1 MECGHRILGKT
12 NRTWVNVLSKEKHYT
27 QRQCVNFLYISKN
40 VAEVTE
46 VAMLQNVEVSEYV
59 TEKVAKVS
67 AGYECIAEGR
77 RRLQKNGG
85 RVAYCLTA
93 KT

>member
-1 MECGHRILGKT
+1 MSCQKRSTIPKGSV
-12 NRTWVNVLSKEKHYT
+12 RTFFIYQT
-27 QRQCVNFLYISKN
+27 N

-46 VAMLQNVEVSEYV
+46 VAMSQNVKGLEYV
-59 TEKVAKVS
+59 AEKVAKVA

-77 RRLQKNGG
+77 RMLQKNRG
-85 RVAYCLTA
+85 RVAYCLTT